1 MADLVVAGAGMAGL
15 AAAAEA
21 RRLGAAVVVHEKREL
36 PGGSSILSS
45 GYVWRHRR
53 FEDFRADCPGG
64 DEPLQRLVFD
74 HLDDD
79 LRWLESLGAP
89 VLSRETGNPLTTG
102 IRIDPAGTVAALTRA
117 AGEIRLGEPLREIP
131 AGAPVILATGGFPAA
146 PELLAGHVTAQAE
159 HLMLRAAPGGE
170 GDGLRLG
177 LDSGA
182 GVSAGIGEI
191 YGRNMPATDRA
202 IPPEDWPRMAQRYA
216 RFARVVNSEGDRCPP
231 PANWAEVDV
240 LQWTARQPRAR
251 AWFAVADEHLGERV
265 RDETVGEMVAAAG
278 EAGAPVSAGEGE
290 TVVETVAGV
299 TRTLGGLA
307 IDTEA
312 RAADGVHA
320 VGDDAGGIATGG
332 YTSGLASALVT
343 GRVAARAAL
352 GIEGAGG

>member
-21 RRLGAAVVVHEKREL
+21 RGLGASVVVHEKREE

-45 GYVWRHRR
+45 GYMWRHRR
-53 FEDFRADCPGG
+53 FEDFRAECPGG
-64 DEPLQRLVFD
+64 DEALQRLVFD
-74 HLDDD
+74 RLDDD

-102 IRIDPAGTVAALTRA
+102 VRIDTAGAIAALAAA
-117 AGEIRLGEPLREIP
+117 AGEIRLGEPLRELP
-131 AGAPVILATGGFPAA
+131 PTAPVILATGGFPAGR
-146 PELLAGHVTAQAE
+146 ELLADHVTPHAE

-177 LDSGA
+177 LGA
-182 GVSAGIGEI
+182 GAAISAGIGEI
-191 YGRNMPATDRA
+191 YGRNMPATERA
-202 IPPEDWPRMAQRYA
+202 IAPEDWPRMAQRYA
-216 RFARVVNSEGDRCPP
+216 RFADVTNSEGDRCPP
-231 PANWAEVDV
+231 PRSWAEVDV

-265 RDETVGEMVAAAG
+265 RDETVEEMVAAAR
-278 EAGAPVSAGEGE
+278 EAGATVRDDEGA
-290 TVVETVAGV
+290 TVVETVAGI

-307 IDTEA
+307 IDAEA
-312 RAADGVHA
+312 RVADGVHA

-352 GIEGAGG
+352 GLEGADG

>member
-21 RRLGAAVVVHEKREL
+21 RRLGATAIVHEKRER
-36 PGGSSILSS
+36 PGGSSVLSS

-53 FEDFRADCPGG
+53 FEDFRAECPGG
-64 DEPLQRLVFD
+64 DEGLQRLVFD
-74 HLDDD
+74 RLDDD

-102 IRIDPAGTVAALTRA
+102 VRIDTAGTIAALARE
-117 AGEIRLGEPLREIP
+117 AGDLRTGDPLREIP
-131 AGAPVILATGGFPAA
+131 TGTPVVLATGGFPAGR
-146 PELLAGHVTAQAE
+146 ELLGQHVTPQAE

-177 LDSGA
+177 LDVGA
-182 GVSAGIGEI
+182 GITAGIGEI
-191 YGRNMPATDRA
+191 YGRNMPATGRA

-216 RFARVVNSEGDRCPP
+216 RFAQVTNSEGDRCPP
-231 PANWAEVDV
+231 PRSWAEIDV
-240 LQWTARQPRAR
+240 LQWTARQPQAR
-251 AWFAVADEHLGERV
+251 AWFAVADERLGERV
-265 RDETVGEMVAAAG
+265 RDETVGEMVAAAR
-278 EAGAPVSAGEGE
+278 EAGAPVTKGDSA
-290 TVVETVAGV
+290 TVVETVAGI
-299 TRTLGGLA
+299 TRTLGGLV
-307 IDTEA
+307 IDREA

-352 GIEGAGG
+352 GMEGAGG